1 MSISAQAQ
9 LSSHKIKYITLNFVK
24 QRKQCRYF
32 LTFKEP
38 KNRFQG
44 IDSASLWAVVY
55 KFGLWLHSHLLYTV
69 ISANPN
75 NPTSYELIYTQSQA
89 LIIWVSSLDC
99 NCH

>member
-9 LSSHKIKYITLNFVK
+9 LSSKKIKHIP

-44 IDSASLWAVVY
+44 IDSASLWAAVY

-69 ISANPN
+69 NSTHPN
-75 NPTSYELIYTQSQA
+75 IQ
-89 LIIWVSSLDC
+89 
-99 NCH
+99 